1 MSLNRLGDDR
11 SGQDDCSRALLVG
24 GGVGAGSSVLS
35 DGNDDSNLSS
45 GLDGSGLGLRRLDRV
60 CARRT
65 NNGVSCVVDGVRGSR
80 DTLRGLL
87 GRLGGLDKSLG
98 QSSGGSLGQGLA
110 VRGCDVGHRAGSD
123 SCVDLLSLGGG
134 SRDSVSGLSTSTLAA
149 SDGQSA
155 SGGVCVCEATLS
167 GGDRAQSSG
176 GVHSLGACD
185 VGRLSRRRR
194 NPGRGRVSLSRLGTT
209 SLAAGDGQSRGQ
221 SSGLCVGL
229 AITPSSVSCGAN
241 SGGSVGGEGRGSIVL
256 ISGS

>member
-1 MSLNRLGDDR
+1 VSLNRLGDDR
-11 SGQDDCSRALLVG
+11 SGQDDSGRTLLVG
-24 GGVGAGSSVLS
+24 GGVRAGSSVLS

-45 GLDGSGLGLRRLDRV
+45 GLDCSGLGLRRLDGV
-60 CARRT
+60 CARGT

-98 QSSGGSLGQGLA
+98 QSSGGGLGQGLA
-110 VRGCDVGHRAGSD
+110 VRGCNVGHGAGSD
-123 SCVDLLSLGGG
+123 SCVDLLSLGSG
-134 SRDSVSGLSTSTLAA
+134 SRSSVSGLSTSTLAA

-155 SGGVCVCEATLS
+155 SGGVCVCESTLG

-176 GVHSLGACD
+176 GVHGLSACD
-185 VGRLSRRRR
+185 VGRLGRRR
-194 NPGRGRVSLSRLGTT
+194 NPGRGRVSLGRLGTT

-229 AITPSSVSCGAN
+229 AITPSSVSCGTD
-241 SGGSVGGEGRGSIVL
+241 SGGSVGGQGRGSVVL